1 MADTYPVKQY
11 AVKGELAPLPEGS
24 ETEVT
29 LVGRFTC
36 VGHAVLDQILLQG
49 ERFQAAID
57 VATEFHLTTM
67 VHWNHVSPERIL
79 SGKRALAPI
88 HIALEHSLANLIRRL
103 LFDLQQLDLFL
114 WFRLSSSLILYF
126 YIFDGNGLLYLIHAS
141 CMFRWIF
148 LRGVFFYLL
157 GGKIVFLDKPLNL
170 FLDFVGL
177 RKELVELIF
186 HGWVIVKR
194 IFLSKPSCHRGVT
207 HFNLIW
213 NVALTWHI

>member
-1 MADTYPVKQY
+1 M
-11 AVKGELAPLPEGS
+11 
-24 ETEVT
+24 
-29 LVGRFTC
+29 
-36 VGHAVLDQILLQG
+36 
-49 ERFQAAID
+49 
-57 VATEFHLTTM
+57 
-67 VHWNHVSPERIL
+67 

-103 LFDLQQLDLFL
+103 FLDLQQLDLFL

-126 YIFDGNGLLYLIHAS
+126 YFFDGNGLLYFIHAS
-141 CMFRWIF
+141 CSFF

-157 GGKIVFLDKPLNL
+157 GGKIVFLDKPLYL

-194 IFLSKPSCHRGVT
+194 IFLSKPSCHWGVT
-207 HFNLIW
+207 HFNLI
-213 NVALTWHI
+213 